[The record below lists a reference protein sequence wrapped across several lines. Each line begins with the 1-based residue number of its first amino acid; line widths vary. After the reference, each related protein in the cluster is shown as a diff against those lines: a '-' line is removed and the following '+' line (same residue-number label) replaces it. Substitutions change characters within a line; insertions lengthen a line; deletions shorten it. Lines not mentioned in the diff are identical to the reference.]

1 VGVALAEAVT
11 AGDGMDL
18 GEALEHR
25 RAIRSRLYNSPR
37 SG

>member
-18 GEALEHR
+18 GEAADHR
-25 RAIRSRLYNSPR
+25 HAIRNRLYSSPPA
-37 SG
+37 S